1 MRIRRTDTGQVSVT
15 DESHGS
21 AVTFV
26 TSIYG
31 GPVVM
36 VTGAMQ
42 VFVDRAVT
50 ARCGDLVADP
60 HGWVARFWHD
70 AVTA

>member
-1 MRIRRTDTGQVSVT
+1 MRLTARGRRFLLGLILTIGLL
-15 DESHGS
+15 
-21 AVTFV
+21 
-26 TSIYG
+26 I
-31 GPVVM
+31 M

-60 HGWVARFWHD
+60 NGWVARFWHD